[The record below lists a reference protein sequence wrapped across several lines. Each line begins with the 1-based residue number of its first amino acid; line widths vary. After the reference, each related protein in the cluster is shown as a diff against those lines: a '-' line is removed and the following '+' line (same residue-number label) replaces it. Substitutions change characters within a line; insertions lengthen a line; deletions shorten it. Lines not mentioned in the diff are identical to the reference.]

1 MSLKALIKLME
12 KKDYYFIGSNVQK
25 NNAFFISNDFKKE
38 KFFNNIE
45 IKSLDNYTNSNIRE
59 SLNKDSSLSYLSGD
73 KKLKEIE
80 ECKVIN
86 LKDNKKDLVKI
97 KELLS

>member
-38 KFFNNIE
+38 KFFNNI
-45 IKSLDNYTNSNIRE
+45 
-59 SLNKDSSLSYLSGD
+59 
-73 KKLKEIE
+73 KLK
-80 ECKVIN
+80 V
-86 LKDNKKDLVKI
+86 
-97 KELLS
+97 